1 MDYCSKCGRLT
12 KGHPL
17 PWGQDCVQAPLAS
30 QDTHPLADRASESD
44 AFEDIDKRYFQDFGV
59 KPPGFIQPAD
69 FSPGPDI
76 ETQAAALP
84 RDTPDR
90 DVRQKEKAS
99 NANGSDTSGKMM
111 DSDRKSVMEEMDS
124 MQKCLR
130 FLTGE
135 VGKLSLTVQS
145 LIERTSKQDNGVHQP
160 SAYSQSAS
168 ASYQSVSAPSAHQAS
183 SFPTAA
189 LQQPSL
195 HPTSLAGIAPP
206 TQPSSDIVF
215 GNAVVPRDVAASA
228 LQGTY
233 ADLSKFLIVPDPV
246 AEQET
251 LTLRNG
257 KLSINKKMA
266 GRPINSYQ
274 QWLSAWANYE
284 ELLIRY
290 LPSEYDLYRR
300 CNEYRRFIHAC
311 QMKFVWPA
319 VHSYDIHFRMVLA
332 ESRSIA
338 FDTMDVKIY
347 AMTFDPDQLRKD
359 VPRCYRCKSF
369 DHRVT
374 ECPFPQAPALEK
386 AEKTEKAD
394 KRKNEI
400 CFNFNAGR
408 CSFTKCPRQHVCKHC
423 KGPSPAI
430 SCACKATS

>member
-1 MDYCSKCGRLT
+1 M
-12 KGHPL
+12 
-17 PWGQDCVQAPLAS
+17 
-30 QDTHPLADRASESD
+30 
-44 AFEDIDKRYFQDFGV
+44 
-59 KPPGFIQPAD
+59 
-69 FSPGPDI
+69 
-76 ETQAAALP
+76 
-84 RDTPDR
+84 
-90 DVRQKEKAS
+90 
-99 NANGSDTSGKMM
+99 
-111 DSDRKSVMEEMDS
+111 
-124 MQKCLR
+124 
-130 FLTGE
+130 
-135 VGKLSLTVQS
+135 
-145 LIERTSKQDNGVHQP
+145 
-160 SAYSQSAS
+160 
-168 ASYQSVSAPSAHQAS
+168 QSVLTPSTLLPTNPGLNAPVSKVVTDGLR
-183 SFPTAA
+183 PRN
-189 LQQPSL
+189 
-195 HPTSLAGIAPP
+195 PTSLAGIAPP
-206 TQPSSDIVF
+206 MLPSSDLVF
-215 GNAVVPRDVAASA
+215 GSAVVPRDVALSA

-233 ADLSKFLIVPDPV
+233 ADLSKFLIVPNPV

-284 ELLIRY
+284 ELLICY

-319 VHSYDIHFRMVLA
+319 VQNYDIRFRMHLA

-359 VPRCYRCKSF
+359 VPRCYRCKSL

-386 AEKTEKAD
+386 TEKAD
-394 KRKNEI
+394 KRRNEI

-408 CSFTKCPRQHVCKHC
+408 CTFAKCPRQHVCKHC

-430 SCACKATS
+430 SCTCKATS